1 MDGSRGEDRGLSGR
15 MAGIREAVSGR
26 KGRRSQRGAVV
37 LGSLVMVMA
46 VLSGLLVGSGN
57 ATKVLGLGDGLGW
70 VIDNS
75 GDVPVVAGL
84 SVSSDDVDRRQV
96 PGGELV
102 TIVDPETG
110 EVVFVQRRVGGRL
123 EWVRVGRGD
132 KPSPVAPAAG
142 EGDQLVV
149 SGGGRVWL
157 VDRSAGSVMLL
168 AGSGTAPKPVSVGR
182 IISDVESFAAVDG
195 SGRLFVA
202 TTTGVRILG
211 VSRGRPITMGSV
223 ASPQGLSS
231 LVSVGGDVVGVSAGS
246 GSAAVFAGAR
256 VRTRM
261 DLGVSSRG
269 LLIPSRSTG
278 SVLWVLDPGS
288 GRVSGTS
295 TEGRRV
301 AVLSLPRVVGD
312 WNPPAAVGGVVMV
325 SAVVDGAVRVWRGSS
340 ESPRFVEVRFGE
352 FESMAVCGPGGCPEF
367 FESGGRGWMNDP
379 AGDAV
384 LVIDPSGG
392 VRRLG
397 KGEDGAG
404 SGGGASNAGGGRV
417 APSGAQS
424 KALPPTPFKALPVQP
439 RSSVEAQV
447 RGLNSGNRTRGGESS
462 RGLGSTPQVVTPG
475 AGVPSQNSGAGATVG
490 SGPNSPAVVMPAVC
504 TPTVEGARDGL
515 HTTIPAAPTEL
526 RAEVVDAP
534 DRSSGTV
541 TVAWTQPVD
550 GTAVCGFHVV
560 ATVETT
566 RIATVDVTGTASSA
580 QIGPLQ
586 SGKYEVSVAAFNNA
600 GSGPA
605 SVSSVS
611 IDGPP
616 ITPSALE
623 VVSPL
628 PFVVGDVISRGG
640 PALQWLESLFKARV
654 QWKATDPSG
663 VCGVDVARAYLSKGD
678 DQEPMFEAVVNDTN
692 LFSIDIDEWAWRMM
706 TSSDDSLVRVVARTC
721 SGRQMEQQVWS
732 STIELQPPMSGS
744 VAVSDGDSS
753 PTGTFD
759 FQRSEGWSATCT
771 VVVPDPIVGR
781 VCENAGDLVS
791 SVAGASVGHHVTLSD
806 PARAAVVLC
815 GCDEC
820 GEVAVEI
827 NGRRQAVVDSG
838 RMGTPT
844 ELPVVVWEGPVA
856 TGDNLTVTNLGT
868 PGRSQ
873 VIFDSFAL
881 RV

>member
-1 MDGSRGEDRGLSGR
+1 MGGIRGEGPGSSHRGARLRQGVMGWR
-15 MAGIREAVSGR
+15 
-26 KGRRSQRGAVV
+26 GRRSQRGAVV
-37 LGSLVMVMA
+37 LGSLVMVIA

-96 PGGELV
+96 PGGEFV

-132 KPSPVAPAAG
+132 QPSPVAPAAG

-157 VDRSAGSVMLL
+157 VDRSTGSVMLL
-168 AGSGTAPKPVSVGR
+168 ASSGQAPKPVSVGR
-182 IISDVESFAAVDG
+182 IVADVESFAAVDG
-195 SGRLFVA
+195 LGRLFVA

-211 VSRGRPITMGSV
+211 VSRGRPTTMGSV

-256 VRTRM
+256 VRTRI

-269 LLIPSRSTG
+269 LLVPSRSTG

-340 ESPRFVEVRFGE
+340 ESPGFVEVRFGE

-417 APSGAQS
+417 GPSGVQS

-447 RGLNSGNRTRGGESS
+447 RGLNSGNQTRGGETG
-462 RGLGSTPQVVTPG
+462 RGSGPTPQVVTPG
-475 AGVPSQNSGAGATVG
+475 AGAPSQDSGVETEVG
-490 SGPNSPAVVMPAVC
+490 SGPNSPGAVVPAVC
-504 TPTVEGARDGL
+504 TPAVEGAREGL
-515 HTTIPAAPTEL
+515 HTAIPAAPTEL
-526 RAEVVDAP
+526 RAEVVEAP

-560 ATVETT
+560 ATVGTT
-566 RIATVDVTGTASSA
+566 RIATVEATGAGNSA
-580 QIGPLQ
+580 QIGPLP
-586 SGKYEVSVAAFNNA
+586 SGKYEVSVVAFNNA
-600 GSGPA
+600 GIGPA
-605 SVSSVS
+605 TVSNVS
-611 IDGPP
+611 IEGPQ
-616 ITPSALE
+616 IIPSALE

-628 PFVVGDVISRGG
+628 PFVVGDVITRNG
-640 PALQWLESLFKARV
+640 PALQWIESMFKARV
-654 QWKATDPSG
+654 QWEATDPSG
-663 VCGVDVARAYLSKGD
+663 VCGVDVDRVYRPRWD
-678 DQEPMFEAVVNDTN
+678 DQAPEFEQIVSGSKLAR
-692 LFSIDIDEWAWRMM
+692 IDIDEWAWQMM
-706 TSSDDSLVRVVARTC
+706 SSADDSLVRVVAHPCAGQSLERL
-721 SGRQMEQQVWS
+721 VWS
-732 STIELQPPMSGS
+732 ATIELQPPVSGS
-744 VAVSDGDSS
+744 FAVSDGDVS
-753 PTGTFD
+753 PVGTFD
-759 FQRSEGWSATCT
+759 FQRSEGWTPTCVEDLT
-771 VVVPDPIVGR
+771 DPVDQHF
-781 VCENAGDLVS
+781 CTNAGDLVS
-791 SVAGASVGHHVTLSD
+791 SEPGASVGHNVTLAE
-806 PARAAVVLC
+806 PARAAVVLVGC
-815 GCDEC
+815 GGC
-820 GEVAVEI
+820 GQVSIEV
-827 NGRRQAVVDSG
+827 NGRRLAVVDSG
-838 RMGTPT
+838 RIGVPD
-844 ELPVVVWEGPVA
+844 LSVVVWEGPVGM
-856 TGDNLTVTNLGT
+856 GDNLTVTNLGT

-873 VIFDSFAL
+873 VIFDSFVL